1 MAASAFIAR
10 LNLYINY
17 QRIVEVVSKNVY
29 SFIRTLKILII
40 FEGVV
45 VEYVTWFTK
54 VSLKG
59 HEDNYPTSKVKD
71 QYK

>member
-1 MAASAFIAR
+1 MFTVLKGA
-10 LNLYINY
+10 
-17 QRIVEVVSKNVY
+17 
-29 SFIRTLKILII
+29 LKILII

-45 VEYVTWFTK
+45 VEYVTFFTK

-59 HEDNYPTSKVKD
+59 HKDNYPASKVKD

>member
-1 MAASAFIAR
+1 M
-10 LNLYINY
+10 NY

-29 SFIRTLKILII
+29 SFKRTLKILII

-45 VEYVTWFTK
+45 VEYVSLFTK

-59 HEDNYPTSKVKD
+59 HEDNYPASKVKD

>member
-1 MAASAFIAR
+1 MFTVLKGA
-10 LNLYINY
+10 
-17 QRIVEVVSKNVY
+17 
-29 SFIRTLKILII
+29 LKILII

-45 VEYVTWFTK
+45 VEYVTLFTK

-59 HEDNYPTSKVKD
+59 HKDNYPASKVKD